1 MYDTNER
8 VAQVK
13 ERAARIQKK
22 REKRMI
28 RGLSTLCLALC
39 CCLVGILGEV
49 SGGFGSAAAVQ
60 GLNGATLL
68 SERTGGYVLVAVV
81 SFVTAV
87 VFTLLCV
94 KLRERKQ
101 KSDSDCSAAE
111 GTARTQKWENENER
125 CG

>member
-22 REKRMI
+22 KEKRMI
-28 RGLSTLCLALC
+28 RGLSTLCLVLC

-49 SGGFGSAAAVQ
+49 SGGFGSAVAVQ

-111 GTARTQKWENENER
+111 GIARTQKSENENER